1 MAPIGL
7 AILGAGI
14 FAKEAH
20 LPALAV
26 HGSEKSVVNAVYSRS
41 KSSASSLAEQVKER
55 LGNTPTVYSEDG
67 ASEGGLD
74 ALLARPDIQAV
85 IVVLPLTQQPDV
97 VLKALAAGKSVL
109 SEKPVA
115 KDVKTGIDLIEKW
128 EKEYKPKGLIW
139 RVAENFE
146 VEPGILEAAERIKAG
161 AIGKVRFFNCSM
173 IFPMD
178 KDNKYYQTSWR
189 TIPDYQ
195 GGFLLDAGVHT
206 NAALRKVLG
215 SSFPLDTAKVTGFA
229 SLTRDFLAPHDTFQ
243 AVIQAAPTSDGEH
256 PAQGVN
262 EMSCAVK
269 PGFSRYI
276 LTVTGTEGTLTL
288 ESVPK
293 PVREADLVLARASA
307 FKAEGNEKPVVPHW
321 QTTITGPDGN
331 KTEEFARIGSGV
343 YEELGSFLNALSGK
357 DDGNGEPRYVAPYRI
372 RAYSVVLACRDAL
385 LDVALIQAY
394 LTSQGNA
401 IDMKKLVSTGSA

>member
-20 LPALAV
+20 LPALAA
-26 HGSEKSVVNAVYSRS
+26 HGSGKSVVNAVYSRS

-55 LGNTPTVYSEDG
+55 LGNTPTIYSEDG

-74 ALLARPDIQAV
+74 ALLARSDIQAV

-97 VLKALAAGKSVL
+97 VLKALAAGKNVL

-146 VEPGILEAAERIKAG
+146 VEPGVLEAAERIKAG

-173 IFPMD
+173 IFPVL

-189 TIPDYQ
+189 TVPDYQ

-229 SLTRDFLAPHDTFQ
+229 SLTRDYLAPHDTFQ

-256 PAQGVN
+256 PAQGIN
-262 EMSCAVK
+262 EMSCAAK

-276 LTVTGTEGTLTL
+276 LTVTGTEGNLTL

-293 PVREADLVLARASA
+293 PVREADLALARASA
-307 FKAEGNEKPVVPHW
+307 FKSGNTETPVVPHW

-357 DDGNGEPRYVAPYRI
+357 DDGNGEPRN
-372 RAYSVVLACRDAL
+372 AL